1 MADNPGGAQ
10 IARLVVDHYS
20 DVYRYAYRLSGS
32 SADAEDLT
40 QQSFLLAQRNLATI
54 DRDALFWRE
63 LSGCQPRKRRSQFR
77 VGPCSGSTLRA
88 THW

>member
-32 SADAEDLT
+32 AADAEDLT
-40 QQSFLLAQRNLATI
+40 QQTYLAAQRNLAQLRLPDNARAWLYAI
-54 DRDALFWRE
+54 LRNCYLK
-63 LSGCQPRKRRSQFR
+63 GRRRPS
-77 VGPCSGSTLRA
+77 PTN
-88 THW
+88 